1 MSLPAGRTFVTAEKA
16 AKMAGC
22 TSAWI
27 RRLLKRGDLA
37 GTQICGWTWV
47 IDVED
52 VEALSRTLTSRAVS
66 NRDTSPKQPAKRR
79 AKNTQ
84 AR

>member
-1 MSLPAGRTFVTAEKA
+1 MSLPAGKTFVTAEKA
-16 AKMAGC
+16 AKLAGC

-27 RRLLKRGDLA
+27 RRLLKRGDLP

-52 VEALSRTLTSRAVS
+52 VRALSKTLTSRSVS
-66 NRDTSPKQPAKRR
+66 NREAPPKPTPRR
-79 AKNTQ
+79 RTKNTP

>member
-1 MSLPAGRTFVTAEKA
+1 MSLPAGKTFVTAEKA
-16 AKMAGC
+16 AKLAGC

-27 RRLLKRGDLA
+27 RRLLKRGDLP

-47 IDVED
+47 IDVD
-52 VEALSRTLTSRAVS
+52 DIAALSKTLTSRSVA
-66 NRDTSPKQPAKRR
+66 NREAPPKPAPRR
-79 AKNTQ
+79 RTKNTP